1 MSLRP
6 RPPGLLLCAALLSL
20 AAPPLA
26 AWASGDSL
34 SPKSSSKQFPHASQG
49 SGAAYQRLETLTAQ
63 AQAAL
68 KVGDPGAASALA
80 GRLLRENTDK
90 SSWNYG
96 NVVYDANQILGLA
109 ALRQGNVSAAKSYL
123 LAAGRTPGSP
133 QLDSFGPDM
142 TLAQMLLAQGQK
154 QTVLTF
160 LDLVAKF
167 WATPKP
173 GMERFSALS
182 ARNGAQLHKWERQ
195 IRAGKAA
202 SLDRFD
208 FSSPF
213 PTLAARPDVL
223 AAGTAAP
230 DFTVQDRSGSP
241 LKLSDYKGKVVVL
254 DFWATW
260 CGPCQQSLPHTNE
273 VAKLFAGKGVVTLAV
288 NVWDNKAAF
297 DGWLPKHPEYDAI
310 TFALDPT
317 QEHGKDVATLLYHV
331 SGIPTQFV
339 IGKDGKVFKSFVGYG
354 GPTDDLADAITAAS
368 AAQSASAR

>member
-1 MSLRP
+1 
-6 RPPGLLLCAALLSL
+6 
-20 AAPPLA
+20 
-26 AWASGDSL
+26 
-34 SPKSSSKQFPHASQG
+34 
-49 SGAAYQRLETLTAQ
+49 
-63 AQAAL
+63 
-68 KVGDPGAASALA
+68 
-80 GRLLRENTDK
+80 
-90 SSWNYG
+90 
-96 NVVYDANQILGLA
+96 
-109 ALRQGNVSAAKSYL
+109 
-123 LAAGRTPGSP
+123 
-133 QLDSFGPDM
+133 M

-354 GPTDDLADAITAAS
+354 GPTDDLADAITAAL

>member
-1 MSLRP
+1 
-6 RPPGLLLCAALLSL
+6 
-20 AAPPLA
+20 
-26 AWASGDSL
+26 
-34 SPKSSSKQFPHASQG
+34 
-49 SGAAYQRLETLTAQ
+49 
-63 AQAAL
+63 
-68 KVGDPGAASALA
+68 
-80 GRLLRENTDK
+80 
-90 SSWNYG
+90 
-96 NVVYDANQILGLA
+96 
-109 ALRQGNVSAAKSYL
+109 
-123 LAAGRTPGSP
+123 
-133 QLDSFGPDM
+133 
-142 TLAQMLLAQGQK
+142 
-154 QTVLTF
+154 
-160 LDLVAKF
+160 
-167 WATPKP
+167 
-173 GMERFSALS
+173 MERFSALS